1 MKSPLL
7 FALSLSALTL
17 FALLPFALCSFL
29 FLPACSRPSKP
40 AQQTVIWQHAG
51 SWSGRGDLE
60 TESFPASSGYLR
72 FTWETSNETKP
83 GEGRFKLILGSSISG
98 RLIQVVVDS
107 KGASH
112 DVAYV
117 SEEARTFYIKVESAN
132 EDWKVVVD
140 EGFPATIEPKH

>member
-1 MKSPLL
+1 MKCPL
-7 FALSLSALTL
+7 LSALCTL
-17 FALLPFALCSFL
+17 LLLPSCFQ
-29 FLPACSRPSKP
+29 PPPKP
-40 AQQTVIWQHAG
+40 AQQTLIWEHSG

-60 TESFPASSGYLR
+60 TNSFPASSGYLR

-98 RLIQVVVDS
+98 RPIQVVVDS

-117 SEEARTFYIKVESAN
+117 SEDPRTFYIKVESAN
-132 EDWKVVVD
+132 EDWKVIVD
-140 EGFPATIEPKH
+140 EGFSATIEPKH

>member
-1 MKSPLL
+1 MRYEVRRLLLIPL
-7 FALSLSALTL
+7 ASSLILVGL
-17 FALLPFALCSFL
+17 LLPSCSQA
-29 FLPACSRPSKP
+29 PPKP

-60 TESFPASSGYLR
+60 SNSFPASSGYLR
-72 FTWETSNETKP
+72 FTWETSDETKP

-98 RLIQVVVDS
+98 RLMQVVVDS

-117 SEEARTFYIKVESAN
+117 SEDPRTFYIKVESAN
-132 EDWKVVVD
+132 ENWKVTVD
-140 EGFPATIEPKH
+140 EGFSATVEPKR

>member
-1 MKSPLL
+1 MRYEVRRLLLIPL
-7 FALSLSALTL
+7 ALSLVPFVLL
-17 FALLPFALCSFL
+17 FSSCSQ
-29 FLPACSRPSKP
+29 PPPKP
-40 AQQTVIWQHAG
+40 AQKAVIWQHAG

-60 TESFPASSGYLR
+60 TNSVPSSTGYLR

-83 GEGRFKLILGSSISG
+83 GEGRFKLLLGSSISG

-107 KGASH
+107 KGARR

-132 EDWKVVVD
+132 EDWKVTVD
-140 EGFPATIEPKH
+140 EGFAATIESRH

>member
-1 MKSPLL
+1 MRYEVRRLL
-7 FALSLSALTL
+7 LIPVVL
-17 FALLPFALCSFL
+17 LLPSCSQ
-29 FLPACSRPSKP
+29 PPPKP

-60 TESFPASSGYLR
+60 TNSFPASSGYLR

-98 RLIQVVVDS
+98 RQIQAVVDS

-117 SEEARTFYIKVESAN
+117 SEDPRTFYVKVESAN
-132 EDWKVVVD
+132 EDWKFTVD
-140 EGFPATIEPKH
+140 EGFPATIEPGH

>member
-1 MKSPLL
+1 MKCPL
-7 FALSLSALTL
+7 LSALCS
-17 FALLPFALCSFL
+17 LLLLSSCSQ
-29 FLPACSRPSKP
+29 PPPKA
-40 AQQTVIWQHAG
+40 AEQTIIWERAG

-60 TESFPASSGYLR
+60 TNSFPSSSGYLR

-98 RLIQVVVDS
+98 RAIMVVVDS
-107 KGASH
+107 KGVGR

-132 EDWKVVVD
+132 VDWKVTVD
-140 EGFPATIEPKH
+140 EGFAATIERKH